1 MIFVATAAFCPKL
14 CAQAIDSEKNRFW
27 RVGKANQ
34 NFGAPRGY
42 FTGFRPKK
50 QTSPSYIRPTLV
62 YVIAACSGVPAD
74 FYTRHFGFF
83 CKRELKLEK
92 ATGIPFRLRVGSL
105 SYTDYLE
112 QKPNAV
118 KPF

>member
-1 MIFVATAAFCPKL
+1 MIFVAMGAFCPKL
-14 CAQAIDSEKNRFW
+14 GAQTIDSEKNKFW
-27 RVGKANQ
+27 RANKTNR
-34 NFGAPRGY
+34 NFGAPRGS

-62 YVIAACSGVPAD
+62 NTIAACSSVPAD

-92 ATGIPFRLRVGSL
+92 STGIPLRLRVGSL

>member
-1 MIFVATAAFCPKL
+1 M
-14 CAQAIDSEKNRFW
+14 
-27 RVGKANQ
+27 GKANQ
-34 NFGAPRGY
+34 NFKASRGY

-50 QTSPSYIRPTLV
+50 QLHSSYIRPALV
-62 YVIAACSGVPAD
+62 YTIAACSSVPAD

-92 ATGIPFRLRVGSL
+92 ATGIPLRLRVGSL